1 MKEYEYIMIT
11 VTHSP
16 HGGEFQEMRLSFRDG
31 GELVSIT
38 ARRSPSD
45 DEDIYTMMERRA
57 RERGHLVRYD
67 RTADV
72 FYCLDDD
79 TMRQIAGYMRDDIRE
94 ELHGRFDCNTGA
106 RFLAR
111 YAERDT
117 SIYDYL
123 MDFDISRDD
132 LAGF

>member
-1 MKEYEYIMIT
+1 MKEYDYIMMT
-11 VTHSP
+11 ATHSP
-16 HGGEFQEMRLSFRDG
+16 AGEFQELRLSFHDG

-38 ARRSPSD
+38 ARRFPAD
-45 DEDIYTMMERRA
+45 DEDIYTMTERKA

-67 RTADV
+67 RAADV

-79 TMRQIAGYMRDDIRE
+79 TMRQIAGYMDDDIRE
-94 ELHGRFDCNTGA
+94 ELCGRHDCDTGA

-111 YAERDT
+111 YAERDA
-117 SIYDYL
+117 SIWDYL
-123 MDFDISRDD
+123 ADFDISRDD

>member
-1 MKEYEYIMIT
+1 MKEYEYIMMT
-11 VTHSP
+11 ATHSP
-16 HGGEFQEMRLSFRDG
+16 WEEFEELRLSFRDG
-31 GELVSIT
+31 GELASIT
-38 ARRSPSD
+38 ARRFPAD
-45 DEDIYTMMERRA
+45 DEDIYTMTERRA

-111 YAERDT
+111 YAERDA
-117 SIYDYL
+117 SIYDCLEY
-123 MDFDISRDD
+123 FDISRDD

>member
-1 MKEYEYIMIT
+1 MKEYDYILLKSK
-11 VTHSP
+11 HSP
-16 HGGEFQEMRLSFRDG
+16 CKSFEELRLNFSDG
-31 GELVSIT
+31 GKSSNIVVCRFLRKS
-38 ARRSPSD
+38 
-45 DEDIYTMMERRA
+45 EDIYTMTERKA

-106 RFLAR
+106 CFLAR

>member
-1 MKEYEYIMIT
+1 MKEYEYIMMT
-11 VTHSP
+11 ATHSP
-16 HGGEFQEMRLSFRDG
+16 CGKFEELRLSFWDG

-38 ARRSPSD
+38 ARRFPSD

-67 RTADV
+67 STDDV

-94 ELHGRFDCNTGA
+94 ELHGRIDCNTGA

-111 YAERDT
+111 YAERDA

-123 MDFDISRDD
+123 ECFDISRDD

>member
-1 MKEYEYIMIT
+1 MKEYGYT
-11 VTHSP
+11 LYYAVHSP
-16 HGGEFQEMRLSFRDG
+16 DGGEFQEMRLSFRDG
-31 GELVSIT
+31 GELASIT
-38 ARRSPSD
+38 ARRFPAD
-45 DEDIYTMMERRA
+45 DEDIYTMTERRA

-67 RTADV
+67 RASDS
-72 FYCLDDD
+72 FWCLDDD

>member
-1 MKEYEYIMIT
+1 MKEYEYIMMT
-11 VTHSP
+11 ATHSP
-16 HGGEFQEMRLSFRDG
+16 HGKFCELRLSFRDG

-38 ARRSPSD
+38 ARRFPSD

-67 RTADV
+67 RASDA
-72 FYCLDDD
+72 FWCLDDD

-94 ELHGRFDCNTGA
+94 ELHGRIDCNTGA

-123 MDFDISRDD
+123 MDFDISRGD

>member
-1 MKEYEYIMIT
+1 MKAYDYIMMYA
-11 VTHSP
+11 THSP
-16 HGGEFQEMRLSFRDG
+16 VGEFEELCLSFCDG

-38 ARRSPSD
+38 ARRFPSD

-67 RTADV
+67 RASDA
-72 FYCLDDD
+72 FWCLDDD

-94 ELHGRFDCNTGA
+94 ELSGRYDCNTNA

-111 YAERDT
+111 YAERDA

-123 MDFDISRDD
+123 EVFDISRDD

>member
-1 MKEYEYIMIT
+1 MKEYEYTMIT
-11 VTHSP
+11 ATHSP
-16 HGGEFQEMRLSFRDG
+16 HGNFCELRLSFRDG

-38 ARRSPSD
+38 ARRFPSD

-67 RTADV
+67 RAADV

-111 YAERDT
+111 YAERDA

-123 MDFDISRDD
+123 ECFDISRDD

>member
-1 MKEYEYIMIT
+1 MKEYEYIMMT
-11 VTHSP
+11 ATRSP
-16 HGGEFQEMRLSFRDG
+16 NGKFYELRLSFCDG
-31 GELVSIT
+31 GELASII
-38 ARRSPSD
+38 ARRFPPDD
-45 DEDIYTMMERRA
+45 DEDIYTMTERRA

-67 RTADV
+67 RVADV

-111 YAERDT
+111 YAERDA
-117 SIYDYL
+117 SIWDYL
-123 MDFDISRDD
+123 ADFDISRDD

>member
-1 MKEYEYIMIT
+1 MKEYDYIMMT
-11 VTHSP
+11 ATHSP
-16 HGGEFQEMRLSFRDG
+16 AGEFQELHLIFHDG

-38 ARRSPSD
+38 ARRFPAD
-45 DEDIYTMMERRA
+45 DEDIYTMTERKA

>member
-1 MKEYEYIMIT
+1 MKKREYIMMT
-11 VTHSP
+11 TTHSP
-16 HGGEFQEMRLSFRDG
+16 RKEFEELRLRFRDG
-31 GELVSIT
+31 GELVNIT
-38 ARRSPSD
+38 ARRFPSD
-45 DEDIYTMMERRA
+45 DEDIYTMTERRA

-67 RTADV
+67 CVVDA

-79 TMRQIAGYMRDDIRE
+79 AMRQIAGYMDDDIRE
-94 ELHGRFDCNTGA
+94 ELCGRHDCDTGA

-111 YAERDT
+111 YAERDA

-123 MDFDISRDD
+123 EYFDISRDD

>member
-1 MKEYEYIMIT
+1 MKEYDYIMMT
-11 VTHSP
+11 ATHSP
-16 HGGEFQEMRLSFRDG
+16 NGKFHELRLNFCDG
-31 GELVSIT
+31 GELASII
-38 ARRSPSD
+38 ARRFPSD

-67 RTADV
+67 RAADV

-94 ELHGRFDCNTGA
+94 ELHGRIDYNTGA

>member
-1 MKEYEYIMIT
+1 MKEYDYIMMT
-11 VTHSP
+11 ATHSP
-16 HGGEFQEMRLSFRDG
+16 HGNFCELRLSFRDG
-31 GELVSIT
+31 GELVTIT
-38 ARRSPSD
+38 ARRFPSD
-45 DEDIYTMMERRA
+45 DDIYTMTERRA

-67 RTADV
+67 RASDV

-123 MDFDISRDD
+123 MDFDIFRDD

>member
-1 MKEYEYIMIT
+1 MKEYEYIMMT
-11 VTHSP
+11 ATHSP
-16 HGGEFQEMRLSFRDG
+16 REEFEELRLSFRDG
-31 GELVSIT
+31 GELASIT
-38 ARRSPSD
+38 ARRFPAD
-45 DEDIYTMMERRA
+45 DEDIYTMTERRA

-67 RTADV
+67 RAGDV
-72 FYCLDDD
+72 FLCLDDD

>member
-1 MKEYEYIMIT
+1 MKAYDYIMT
-11 VTHSP
+11 NATHSLA
-16 HGGEFQEMRLSFRDG
+16 GEFEELCLSFCDG
-31 GELVSIT
+31 CELVSIT
-38 ARRSPSD
+38 ARRLLSD
-45 DEDIYTMMERRA
+45 DEDIYTMTERKA

-67 RTADV
+67 RAYDA
-72 FYCLDDD
+72 FWCLDDD
-79 TMRQIAGYMRDDIRE
+79 TMRQISGYMRDDIRE

-123 MDFDISRDD
+123 MDFDIYRGD

>member
-1 MKEYEYIMIT
+1 MKKREYIMMT
-11 VTHSP
+11 TTHSP
-16 HGGEFQEMRLSFRDG
+16 WKEFEELRLRFRDG
-31 GELVSIT
+31 GELVTIT
-38 ARRSPSD
+38 ARRFLSD
-45 DEDIYTMMERRA
+45 DEDIYTMTERRA

-79 TMRQIAGYMRDDIRE
+79 TMRQIAGYMDDDIRE
-94 ELHGRFDCNTGA
+94 ELCGRHDCDTGA

-111 YAERDT
+111 YAERDA

-123 MDFDISRDD
+123 GYFDISRDD